1 MLSEH
6 YQRVKRTI
14 FINNQV
20 RKYYGKKYHRSS
32 SAGQSGGAQE
42 RLFINQS
49 RASKSRLSKGEVRIE
64 PSPETEI
71 III

>member
-14 FINNQV
+14 FINNQL

-32 SAGQSGGAQE
+32 PNDKSGGTQT
-42 RLFINQS
+42 RFLINQA
-49 RASKSRLSKGEVRIE
+49 RAGKGRLSESTTGIDQGKENQVM
-64 PSPETEI
+64 I
-71 III
+71 I

>member
-14 FINNQV
+14 FINNQMT
-20 RKYYGKKYHRSS
+20 KYYGKKHYRSAS
-32 SAGQSGGAQE
+32 SGQSGGAQE

-49 RASKSRLSKGEVRIE
+49 RASKSRLSKGTVGIE
-64 PSPETEI
+64 PGTETEI
-71 III
+71 IIN